1 MKKNSFAQNGILI
14 NTVSS
19 KYFHLAGKR
28 KAWLALFV
36 LFTFLMNSIAIPMP
50 VRAASDDFTIT
61 KSVDKSE
68 VLAGENFTYTIS
80 YANSNSDAT
89 NAVVT
94 DVLPSNVVYVSSEG
108 STQVSSIDIDNTAN
122 PGHQTVIFH
131 FTNPLP
137 SGSTGILKIAVKFP
151 EGTTLGGAANEAINT
166 AVISSDPADDKIPKT
181 SDPVTV
187 IPKVNAP
194 DWSVVK
200 TKVIPVVTPA
210 IGQPVTYQ
218 IAVRGNSA
226 LGGLN
231 MENVIITDTIPLN
244 ATYVSSS
251 DGGVYDAGTGI
262 VTFPS
267 TTLAVGQNITRQ
279 VTLIYNN
286 PVTISDT
293 ATNSAA
299 VTGTPLGAATPSSI
313 GPVTV
318 AHGFAEP
325 NFAVAEFSKTAR
337 QANDQYSIGQEAVFN
352 LGNIANTGN
361 VPMDSFVV
369 VDSIPDIITLNSI
382 TAGSYNQSATVVIS
396 YQTNLNASYRMW
408 TTLTNPSNQTLP
420 VTGLTE
426 PLLPGEWVTQVKW
439 EITGSTPTDGIV
451 PGFSIQ
457 SPLTLK
463 ATVIDT
469 LSTDITNNAS
479 LTAYRGVNTPIVKND
494 SEIIYI
500 IGQQPWLVPEKTVH
514 SAGSSTYTSTTSANM
529 KGTLFFRLRI
539 LNHPY
544 ATGNYI
550 NPVAVDVL
558 PDSLE
563 NITYT
568 GYAKSSGS
576 VVMSAPVI
584 SPISGN
590 RWVFNFT
597 GVLTPGDYVDI
608 FYTATI
614 KDLTTVGLYDND
626 LYISTL
632 DNATVYQNK
641 EADQLTDTTD
651 WDSDGVLTDRFVKNS
666 INFFVNFSGSLTSQK
681 LMKGSQD
688 TDWVTAGS
696 TLPGGIA
703 NYQITIKNSGSN
715 GPISNIVAIDQLPA
729 IGDKTVLGG
738 ALRFSEW
745 RPYLVNQITYK
756 IFDIDG
762 TTEIFPAGAVIHVY
776 YSTSSVVS
784 TAELSNPISGVPD
797 ASWSLTPPSD
807 ITTVRAVKFIF
818 SGFGLEKNQKIVVE
832 WPMRAPYDAP
842 ANLNAYNSF
851 AYGATYL
858 SYVNNLQVDT
868 PFLPAE
874 PNKVN
879 FIVHDPTGHAFN
891 IGNFVWEDSNKNGI
905 QDAGEHGING
915 VLVNLYDSFGALVS
929 YTRTGDSQGSL
940 PGYYLF
946 PNVPAANDY
955 YLEFVY
961 PQNYQVT
968 DYQTGSGANAS
979 ADSDIIDATTVVT
992 DLDISKYSVLTAPF
1006 DLAADNLTIDAGLYQ
1021 YASLGDRVWNDFDAD
1036 GIQDSGEPGISGI
1049 TVELLD
1055 GAGSLITST
1064 ITDGSGLYSFANL
1077 DPGTY
1082 QVRFTNPSGNYKFS
1096 LPDQGSNRSIDS
1108 NGVESGDELTATSGF
1123 ITLTTGQTDLT
1134 IDQGMYQGRVG
1145 DFVFVDSNA
1154 NGIWNS
1160 GEAGFANVVVRLYT
1174 SAGTLVGTPVTTT
1187 TANPNYLFDNLN
1199 PGDYYITVQPP
1210 AGAKVT
1216 FSNVGANDAID
1227 SDVDRTTLKS
1237 ADFRI
1242 DRGERDMTIDVGV
1255 YNLASLGNLVWYDQ
1269 NGDGTV
1275 NGSESGLKDVTV
1287 TLLNSNGTAAFNDNG
1302 ILIDPVT
1309 TSLSGAYSFTGL
1321 RPGNYIVK
1329 FDLPSTEYVFSP
1341 QNVGGAG
1348 INNNSDPNP
1357 GTGIT
1362 NTITL
1367 VSGTNNNNIDAGMR
1381 KGMIGDFVW
1390 QDTNANGIQNAGE
1403 PGMLGVTVDL
1413 YKVGTPG
1420 ILATRTTGSDGY
1432 YSFTELD
1439 SGIYYLKFTV
1449 GGVIW
1454 FATPKNAAGSTASND
1469 SNIDTSGLTSNIT
1482 QLAGDINL
1490 SIDAGYYRK
1499 ASVGDRIWNDIDGDG
1514 VQDADEAGIPDVKVT
1529 LTFPDNS
1536 TRVVLTDASGNYLFD
1551 NLIPGNYTISI
1562 DAATLPAKYQQTYEK
1577 DGSLGGSVAVVL
1589 SSADTVTDVDFGY
1602 YVKSSIGDRI
1612 WQDSNANGIQDAGE
1626 PGLSGVTVTL
1636 YNDIGTEIDT
1646 TVTDGNGNYLF
1657 EYILVGT
1664 YTVGIT
1670 VPASYFISSYLAGS
1684 DSSLD
1689 SDVQIGTGR
1698 TASIAVLGGQNIT
1711 DIDAGLYQKA
1721 AIGDRVWNDVDGDGV
1736 QDASESGIPNVKV
1749 TLTFPDNSTVSAVTD
1764 ANGNYLFN
1772 NLNPGNYTVSID
1784 STTLPLHYQQSFE
1797 KDGSFGGS
1805 VPVTVSSNSAVSDVD
1820 FGYYVKSSIGDLVW
1834 QDTNADGIQDAGEPV
1849 LSGVPVTLYDSTGIE
1864 IDTTTTDV
1872 NGNYLFSDL
1881 LVGTYTVGITVP
1893 ASYFISSWLAGSDS
1907 SLDSDVQVGTGITE
1921 NIVVLGG
1928 ENITDVDAGLYQKAS
1943 AGDRIW
1949 NDINGDGL
1957 QDADEAGIPDVKVT
1971 LTFPDNSTR
1980 VVLTDANGNYLFDNL
1995 IPGNYTI
2002 SIDAATLPAKYQ
2014 QTYEKDGSLGG
2025 SVAVV
2030 LSSADTVTD
2039 VDFGYYVKSS
2049 IGDRIWQDSNANG
2062 IQDAGE
2068 PGLSG
2073 VTVTLYNDIGTE
2085 IDTTVTDGNG
2095 NYLFEDILVGTY
2107 TVGITVP
2114 ASWVISPYLAGADSS
2129 LDSDVQV
2136 GTGMSADIAVQG
2148 GQSIRDID
2156 AGLYQFAQIGD
2167 TVWYDL
2173 NGNGIQDELN
2183 SGAEGVT
2190 VDLLDSLGNIVATT
2204 TTNISGSY
2212 LFTNLV
2218 PGQYQIQFTAPADY
2232 AFTVM
2237 NASSS
2242 SDVKDSDPAY
2252 TTGLAPLMT
2261 LISGESNISVDAG
2274 LTKAGIE
2281 ISKKLIT
2288 SVYNP
2293 NLPLLE
2299 DASAMQGNDVTYIF
2313 QVINTG
2319 TTYLKDIVITDT
2331 SLGISRPDLT
2341 LISGTEPLAPG
2352 ASLNFYYT
2360 SKIDGDLLNT
2370 AMTTG
2375 VPCTPDGTVLAEI
2388 SNPADEDSAQ
2398 VRALAS
2404 VGDRVWNDL
2413 NGNGLQDSG
2422 EPGIKAVKVTLT
2434 LPDNSTLVVLTDA
2447 DGKYIFSNLVPGT
2460 YTVTIDGATL
2470 PANVRQSF
2478 EQDSTK
2484 NGATAVVLHDGS
2496 VVTNIDFG
2504 YYIPASVGD
2513 RVWDDTNGDGV
2524 QDPGEPGM
2532 ANVKVILTLTDGATL
2547 VKITDANGNYLFT
2560 DLVPGSYTISIDSST
2575 LPINAHPSY
2584 ELDGSQNGS
2593 VAITLISGDTIKN
2606 IDFGYYVGASVG
2618 NYVWID
2624 TNRDGIQQDTES
2636 GMANVTVRL
2645 YSSGGILVGE
2655 TKTDATGKYIFID
2668 LKPDAY
2674 YVTFVSPSNYI
2685 FSMVNRG
2692 SNTDLDSNPDA
2703 AGRTAGFTLVS
2714 GSQNVTIDAGLLL
2727 VVTVSGTII
2736 DNTGKPVPGA
2746 IVVVTDASGK
2756 PIGTATTDVNGI
2768 FIIHDV
2774 APNQVITITATKPGF
2789 TTMVL
2794 SVALSDKDA
2803 AIGNQILGKRIVKT
2817 GEADTERSLIA
2828 AMLLLS
2834 GIVTIALRKKRK
2846 TKNV

>member
-1 MKKNSFAQNGILI
+1 MSEVKGKVTNMKKNSFAQNGILI

-1536 TRVVLTDASGNYLFD
+1536 TRVVLTDA
-1551 NLIPGNYTISI
+1551 
-1562 DAATLPAKYQQTYEK
+1562 
-1577 DGSLGGSVAVVL
+1577 
-1589 SSADTVTDVDFGY
+1589 
-1602 YVKSSIGDRI
+1602 
-1612 WQDSNANGIQDAGE
+1612 
-1626 PGLSGVTVTL
+1626 
-1636 YNDIGTEIDT
+1636 
-1646 TVTDGNGNYLF
+1646 
-1657 EYILVGT
+1657 
-1664 YTVGIT
+1664 
-1670 VPASYFISSYLAGS
+1670 
-1684 DSSLD
+1684 
-1689 SDVQIGTGR
+1689 
-1698 TASIAVLGGQNIT
+1698 
-1711 DIDAGLYQKA
+1711 
-1721 AIGDRVWNDVDGDGV
+1721 
-1736 QDASESGIPNVKV
+1736 
-1749 TLTFPDNSTVSAVTD
+1749 
-1764 ANGNYLFN
+1764 
-1772 NLNPGNYTVSID
+1772 
-1784 STTLPLHYQQSFE
+1784 
-1797 KDGSFGGS
+1797 
-1805 VPVTVSSNSAVSDVD
+1805 
-1820 FGYYVKSSIGDLVW
+1820 
-1834 QDTNADGIQDAGEPV
+1834 
-1849 LSGVPVTLYDSTGIE
+1849 
-1864 IDTTTTDV
+1864 
-1872 NGNYLFSDL
+1872 
-1881 LVGTYTVGITVP
+1881 
-1893 ASYFISSWLAGSDS
+1893 
-1907 SLDSDVQVGTGITE
+1907 
-1921 NIVVLGG
+1921 
-1928 ENITDVDAGLYQKAS
+1928 
-1943 AGDRIW
+1943 
-1949 NDINGDGL
+1949 
-1957 QDADEAGIPDVKVT
+1957 
-1971 LTFPDNSTR
+1971 
-1980 VVLTDANGNYLFDNL
+1980 NGNYLFDNL